1 MMTPIVIK
9 ISGHELDDAA
19 FLVEFARAIHDLNL
33 PTVIVHGG
41 GKEISALQTRMGI
54 EPRYLDGVRIT
65 DEASLALVEMILCGT
80 VNKRLVRILLDAGV
94 DAIGISGVDRG
105 LVRAEKM
112 PHPTQDMGFTGVIT
126 AVRGE
131 VLQEL
136 LAQKATPVVAPICL
150 GEGHNYNVNADH
162 VAGAIA
168 GAINAE
174 RLVFLSNVEGVLFE
188 DRVLPKLTPQQVEAM
203 IADGS
208 IFGGMIPKVRTA
220 LEALNNG
227 VKQAVITNL
236 KGLQTHG
243 GTVFITEAH
252 AAETLP

>member
-19 FLVEFARAIHDLNL
+19 FLVEFARAIRDLNL

-65 DEASLALVEMILCGT
+65 DEASLALVEMVLCGT

-112 PHPTQDMGFTGVIT
+112 PHPTQDMGFTGMIT

-136 LAQKATPVVAPICL
+136 LAQKATPVV
-150 GEGHNYNVNADH
+150 
-162 VAGAIA
+162 
-168 GAINAE
+168 
-174 RLVFLSNVEGVLFE
+174 
-188 DRVLPKLTPQQVEAM
+188 
-203 IADGS
+203 
-208 IFGGMIPKVRTA
+208 
-220 LEALNNG
+220 
-227 VKQAVITNL
+227 
-236 KGLQTHG
+236 
-243 GTVFITEAH
+243 
-252 AAETLP
+252 